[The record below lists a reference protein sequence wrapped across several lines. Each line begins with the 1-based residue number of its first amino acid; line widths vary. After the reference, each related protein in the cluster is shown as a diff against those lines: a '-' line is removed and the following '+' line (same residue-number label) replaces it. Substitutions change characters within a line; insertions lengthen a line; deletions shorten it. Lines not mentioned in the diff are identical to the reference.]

1 MASRNSIA
9 WFVLL
14 MGISATIFFF
24 IRQEDD
30 IALNLLFL
38 TLYATVTIIYFLR
51 MFYYFDNNATLNEIY
66 FFSLANIIPLCVL
79 LGSTLIPIGQE
90 AILTFEIQII
100 PPYEY
105 QILRITLLSILAF
118 PYLVVST
125 ALLMRSFTR
134 YQFIRIT
141 SQSER
146 GPSAEWTAIF
156 TFFIFGVLFFVVGGV
171 ASDIIGIL
179 FGVFFVFSGI
189 GFLLSR

>member
-51 MFYYFDNNATLNEIY
+51 MFYYFDNHATLNEIY

-79 LGSTLIPIGQE
+79 LGSTLFPIGQE

-100 PPYEY
+100 PPNEY

-141 SQSER
+141 PQSER

-179 FGVFFVFSGI
+179 YGVFFVFSGI

>member
-1 MASRNSIA
+1 MASRNGIA

-24 IRQEDD
+24 IRQEDE
-30 IALNLLFL
+30 IALNLLFFS
-38 TLYATVTIIYFLR
+38 LYATVTIIYFLR
-51 MFYYFDNNATLNEIY
+51 IFYYFDNKATLNEIY

-79 LGSTLIPIGQE
+79 FSSLIVPIGRE
-90 AILTFEIQII
+90 AILTFEIEIV
-100 PPYEY
+100 PPYDIH
-105 QILRITLLSILAF
+105 ILKVSFLSVLAF

-156 TFFIFGVLFFVVGGV
+156 TFFISGFLFLSVGMF
-171 ASDIIGIL
+171 ASDLIGIL
-179 FGVFFVFSGI
+179 YGLFFLFSGI
-189 GFLLSR
+189 GFLLGR

>member
-24 IRQEDD
+24 FRQEDD

-79 LGSTLIPIGQE
+79 FGSTLFPIGQE

-100 PPYEY
+100 PPHEY
-105 QILRITLLSILAF
+105 QTLRITLLSILAF

-156 TFFIFGVLFFVVGGV
+156 TFFIFGALFLLAGGF
-171 ASDIIGIL
+171 ASDLIGIL
-179 FGVFFVFSGI
+179 YGVFFLFSGT
-189 GFLLSR
+189 GFLLSK

>member
-1 MASRNSIA
+1 MASRNGIA
-9 WFVLL
+9 YFVLL

-24 IRQEDD
+24 IRQEDN
-30 IALNLLFL
+30 IALNLLFI

-79 LGSTLIPIGQE
+79 LSSPFLPIGQE
-90 AILTFEIQII
+90 AILTFEIQIV
-100 PPYEY
+100 PPYDY
-105 QILRITLLSILAF
+105 QTLRITLLSILAF

-134 YQFIRIT
+134 YKFIRIT
-141 SQSER
+141 SQSEC

-156 TFFIFGVLFFVVGGV
+156 TFFIFGSLLFVAGGIASDLIGVLYGLFF
-171 ASDIIGIL
+171 L
-179 FGVFFVFSGI
+179 FSGI
-189 GFLLSR
+189 GFLLGR